1 MQSRTTNMARR
12 RKSGRP
18 GWHWLAPVGVAAM
31 VAACGAPQHPILYPN
46 SHFKDVGVEVSQTD
60 ITGCREMAEA
70 AGATPEGAKSDKV
83 ANSTAKGAAIGS
95 VGGAVAGAIAGRP
108 GRGILVGA
116 AGGATA
122 GLVRELAK
130 SSKPSEAYKLFVNRC
145 LEDQGYEVIGWE

>member
-1 MQSRTTNMARR
+1 MHQRTTIRAAWRWV
-12 RKSGRP
+12 G
-18 GWHWLAPVGVAAM
+18 LLGVAAG
-31 VAACGAPQHPILYPN
+31 VAACDAPQHPILYPN
-46 SHFKDVGVEVSQTD
+46 EKFKDAGVEVSQTD
-60 ITGCREMAEA
+60 VAGCREMAEA
-70 AGATPEGAKSDKV
+70 AGATPDGAKSEKV
-83 ANSTAKGAAIGS
+83 ATSTAKGAAIGG

-108 GRGILVGA
+108 GRGTLIGA